1 MFASLDSGIQICI
14 HITLY
19 HFAQKLQLF
28 SGKTDDTVVFSFDVA
43 SFLPLAVLYVRFD
56 AKYAEIRRLPAA
68 FACRRKEEIFSAP
81 FFGLRRIAI
90 SRFASKFLDKPLF
103 REYDKKQGKSSKC
116 Y

>member
-28 SGKTDDTVVFSFDVA
+28 SGNTDDTVVFSLYVA
-43 SFLPLAVLYVRFD
+43 SFLSLAVLYVRFD

-68 FACRRKEEIFSAP
+68 FACRRKEEIFSALHLSA
-81 FFGLRRIAI
+81 FC
-90 SRFASKFLDKPLF
+90 
-103 REYDKKQGKSSKC
+103 GKSA
-116 Y
+116 